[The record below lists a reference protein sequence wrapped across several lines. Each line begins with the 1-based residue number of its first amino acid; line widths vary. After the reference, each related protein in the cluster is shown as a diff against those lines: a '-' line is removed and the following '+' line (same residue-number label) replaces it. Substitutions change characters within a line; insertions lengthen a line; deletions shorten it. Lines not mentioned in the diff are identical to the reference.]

1 MAEKKIDFSA
11 AYQVKG
17 WRGIAFRLRG
27 WKQVWEPFMICID
40 DEDGEE
46 VEMPSPCGEGEWI
59 DDPDRQTV
67 IAVMVGD
74 DRKHEVDID
83 DLIPLDDLDYCA
95 ECGQVGC
102 CHDGRDRSGE

>member
-27 WKQVWEPFMICID
+27 WKQVWEPCMCLME
-40 DEDGEE
+40 DEDGYEWEE
-46 VEMPSPCGEGEWI
+46 ETPEGEWVN
-59 DDPDRQTV
+59 DPDRQTV

-74 DRKHEVDID
+74 DREHEVDLD